1 MPAGPAPDLS
11 STAGRLILAL
21 SACYMLFVVMFA
33 VMDAT
38 YMLN

>member
-1 MPAGPAPDLS
+1 MFLPGRSAGPCTVPS
-11 STAGRLILAL
+11 
-21 SACYMLFVVMFA
+21 MLFVVMFA